1 MTGQKSL
8 ASQKVA
14 AYVSLVK
21 ESERFWDFL
30 LVSLAV
36 LLTLSAIQFY
46 PLLIVL
52 VLAAVCGG
60 IAYRSPPIG
69 LIAGVVLAF
78 PAVIYQSAIFGWIFL
93 LIIALLLFEAFANW
107 KLISMLLI
115 IIMAPFSFGRL
126 PFVGAISVF
135 GMVASSFYFG
145 SRKSILVAVPAVLC
159 ILLLSSLLLV
169 QNSAFMPVNL
179 AVYSSSDELMFGR
192 SAVGLMDIG
201 TELGKAFGR
210 FTNAENISLFFTSVA
225 LMAGHLYKILVND
238 SGLIQIAGWAVVL
251 YLVSFISG
259 RLSKRP
265 QFLSTLALLLLVP
278 VYYFAYLVS
287 ATAFNIGFPVIV
299 AVSIIAFGLLEH
311 FNLTI
316 TREAAIERSEKMK
329 SYGKFGFKDVGAAS
343 TESLSDV
350 GGYNDVKQELR
361 DAIIMPLEK
370 KDIAHAYGMKPP
382 SGILLFG
389 PPGTGKTMLMRALAK
404 ELKYN
409 FVEVKCSQILSQ
421 WYGESEKNI
430 LEIFNNARK
439 SAPTILFFDEIDSI
453 GKKRTAAGTDEV
465 TPRVLSALLQEM
477 DGAVKTKASVIVVGT
492 TNVPNQLDPALL
504 RPGRFDKIIYMRLP
518 NIEER
523 EDIFRVL
530 TKSLPLTTDIDF
542 KMLARK
548 TERFSGADIK
558 NVVKEAKRMAAK
570 EATAAGKIVPL
581 SMEHFLRLIKVIK
594 PSTTYEHI
602 EDYERFRMDFERS
615 VAVEEKQPV
624 KKKEVKWEDVAGMKD
639 VKNALLEA
647 IQLPLLHED
656 LMKKFE
662 IKPSK
667 GVMLFGPPGT
677 GKTLLVKAAAN
688 ELNVSFQ
695 SLSGADLTK
704 RGPFYAVNIIK
715 ESFNRARENVPSILF
730 IDEIETFAPARGA
743 MSSEIVG
750 QFLTEMDGVR
760 ELKGV
765 VVIAATNRP
774 DLLDAALL
782 RPGRFDKIF
791 YIPPPDE
798 PTRTEIFKIHLG
810 EFAKGVDITQLA
822 KITNGFSGADISSAC
837 QQAKMLALRQKLA
850 GEEPRI
856 TTELMNRILSARR
869 PSITPGMLALYKSF
883 LDKYGERK

>member
-1 MTGQKSL
+1 MTAQKSL

-21 ESERFWDFL
+21 ESQKFWDFL
-30 LVSLAV
+30 LVFLAA

-46 PLLIVL
+46 PFLIVL

-69 LIAGVVLAF
+69 LIALFILAF

-93 LIIALLLFEAFANW
+93 LIIALVLFEAFSNW
-107 KLISMLLI
+107 KLISILLI
-115 IIMAPFSFGRL
+115 LIMAPFSFGRI
-126 PFVGAISVF
+126 PYVGLISVF
-135 GMVASSFYFG
+135 GMVASAFYFG
-145 SRKSILVAVPAVLC
+145 SRKSILVAVPSVLC
-159 ILLLSSLLLV
+159 ILLLSSFFLV
-169 QNSAFMPVNL
+169 QNGAFMPVNL
-179 AVYSSSDELMFGR
+179 AIYSSNEQLLFGR
-192 SAVGLMDIG
+192 NAVGLMDIG
-201 TELGKAFGR
+201 NELGNAFSR
-210 FTNAENISLFFTSVA
+210 FVNPSNIGLFFAS
-225 LMAGHLYKILVND
+225 LGIMASHLYNILVGD
-238 SGLIQIAGWAVVL
+238 SGLIQIIGWVAIL
-251 YLVSFISG
+251 YLVSFLSG
-259 RLSKRP
+259 RLKTRP
-265 QFLSTLALLLLVP
+265 QFLSSLALLLLIP
-278 VYYFAYLVS
+278 IYYFAYVVS
-287 ATAFNIGFPVIV
+287 ATPFNLGFPIV
-299 AVSIIAFGLLEH
+299 VVVSIIAFGLLEQ
-311 FNLTI
+311 FGFMI

-329 SYGKFGFKDVGAAS
+329 TYGKFGFKDVGAAS
-343 TESLSDV
+343 RESLSDV
-350 GGYNDVKQELR
+350 GGYGDVKQELK

-370 KDIAHAYGMKPP
+370 RDIAFAYGMKPP

-430 LEIFNNARK
+430 VEIFNNARK
-439 SAPTILFFDEIDSI
+439 TAPTILFFDEIDSI
-453 GKKRTAAGTDEV
+453 GKKRSAAGTDEV

-477 DGAVKTKASVIVVGT
+477 DGAVKTKSNVIVVGT

-518 NIEER
+518 NANER
-523 EDIFRVL
+523 EEIFKVL
-530 TKSLPLTTDIDF
+530 TKNLPLDSDVDF
-542 KMLARK
+542 RILAKK
-548 TERFSGADIK
+548 TERYSGADIS

-570 EATAAGKIVPL
+570 QASSSGKIVPL
-581 SMEHFLRLIKVIK
+581 SMDYFLRLIKVIK
-594 PSTTYEHI
+594 PSTTYSHI
-602 EDYERFRMDFERS
+602 EEYERFRMDFERS
-615 VAVEEKQPV
+615 VAVEEKEPV
-624 KKKEVKWEDVAGMKD
+624 KKKEIEWKDVAGMED
-639 VKNALLEA
+639 VKKALLEA

-656 LMKKFE
+656 LMKKFD

-667 GVMLFGPPGT
+667 GVLLFGPPGT

-695 SLSGADLTK
+695 SLSGADLMK
-704 RGPFYAVNIIK
+704 KGPFYATGIIK
-715 ESFNRARENVPSILF
+715 EAFNRARENIPAILF
-730 IDEIETFAPARGA
+730 VDEIETFAPARGA
-743 MSSEIVG
+743 TSSDVVG

-774 DLLDAALL
+774 DLLDSALL

-798 PTRTEIFKIHLG
+798 PTRKEIFKIHLG
-810 EFAKGVDITQLA
+810 EFAKAINIAEVARITE
-822 KITNGFSGADISSAC
+822 GFSGADIASAC

-856 TTELMNRILSARR
+856 STPVMEKILSARR
-869 PSITPGMLALYKSF
+869 PSITAAMLRLYHSF
-883 LDKYGERK
+883 LEKYGERK

>member
-1 MTGQKSL
+1 MTAQKSL

-21 ESERFWDFL
+21 ESQKFWDFL
-30 LVSLAV
+30 LVFLAA

-46 PLLIVL
+46 PFLILL
-52 VLAAVCGG
+52 VLAAVCGA

-69 LIAGVVLAF
+69 LIILFILAF

-93 LIIALLLFEAFANW
+93 LIIALVLFEAFSNW
-107 KLISMLLI
+107 KMISILLI
-115 IIMAPFSFGRL
+115 LIMAPFSFGRI
-126 PFVGAISVF
+126 PYVGLISVF
-135 GMVASSFYFG
+135 GMVASAFYFG
-145 SRKSILVAVPAVLC
+145 SRKSILVAVPSVLC
-159 ILLLSSLLLV
+159 ILLLSSLFLV
-169 QNSAFMPVNL
+169 QNSAFMPINL
-179 AVYSSSDELMFGR
+179 AIYSSNEDLLFGR
-192 SAVGLMDIG
+192 NTVGLMEIG
-201 TELGKAFGR
+201 IEFGNAFAR
-210 FTNAENISLFFTSVA
+210 FVNPSNIGLFFAS
-225 LMAGHLYKILVND
+225 LGIMASHLYNILISD
-238 SGLIQIAGWAVVL
+238 SGLIQIIGWVIVL

-259 RLSKRP
+259 RLNTRP
-265 QFLSTLALLLLVP
+265 QFLSSLVLLLLLP
-278 VYYFAYLVS
+278 IYYFAYIIS
-287 ATAFNIGFPVIV
+287 ATPFNFGFPVLI
-299 AVSIIAFGLLEH
+299 AVSIIAFGLLEQ
-311 FNLTI
+311 FGFMI

-329 SYGKFGFKDVGAAS
+329 TYGKFGFKDVGATS
-343 TESLSDV
+343 RESLSDV
-350 GGYNDVKQELR
+350 GGYGDVKQELK

-370 KDIAHAYGMKPP
+370 RDIAHAYGMKPP

-430 LEIFNNARK
+430 VEIFNNARK
-439 SAPTILFFDEIDSI
+439 TAPTILFFDEIDSI
-453 GKKRTAAGTDEV
+453 GKKRSAAGTDEV

-477 DGAVKTKASVIVVGT
+477 DGAIKTKSNVIVVGT

-518 NIEER
+518 NANER
-523 EDIFRVL
+523 EEIFKVL
-530 TKSLPLTTDIDF
+530 TKNLPLDSDIDF
-542 KMLARK
+542 KMLAKK
-548 TERFSGADIK
+548 TERFSGADIS

-570 EATAAGKIVPL
+570 EASSSGKIVPL
-581 SMEHFLRLIKVIK
+581 SMDYFLRLIKVIK
-594 PSTTYEHI
+594 PSTTYDHI
-602 EDYERFRMDFERS
+602 EEYERFRMDFERS
-615 VAVEEKQPV
+615 VAVEEKAPA
-624 KKKEVKWEDVAGMKD
+624 KKEIEWKDVAGMED
-639 VKNALLEA
+639 VKKALLEA

-667 GVMLFGPPGT
+667 GVLLFGPPGT

-695 SLSGADLTK
+695 SLSGADLMK
-704 RGPFYAVNIIK
+704 RGPFQATSIIK
-715 ESFNRARENVPSILF
+715 EAFNRARENVPAILF
-730 IDEIETFAPARGA
+730 IDEIETFAPARGTS
-743 MSSEIVG
+743 SSEIVG

-774 DLLDAALL
+774 DLLDSALL

-798 PTRTEIFKIHLG
+798 PTRKEVFRIHLG
-810 EFAKGVDITQLA
+810 EFVKGIDLQELA
-822 KITNGFSGADISSAC
+822 KSTEGFSGADIASAC

-850 GEEPRI
+850 GEEPGI
-856 TTELMNRILSARR
+856 STILMKKIISARR
-869 PSITPGMLALYKSF
+869 PSITAAMLRLYYSF
-883 LDKYGERK
+883 LEKYGERK